1 MPHPKEQP
9 SAEKT
14 ARSHTSHRPR
24 LRRQPFKW
32 RVRAPWRQIAPQ
44 LARQGSNAL
53 VSRPLFLALVGA
65 NLASLLY
72 FGLIA
77 SPIYVS
83 RASLTVLNPTRAGSN
98 LTSML
103 SGGSGDGTAEAAYVL
118 KDYVGSWQAF
128 RELADRMDLARNFA
142 RGDIV
147 SAYGGVAGLFRRND
161 IALWRYYRKHVHV
174 DVDVKSGIAAVEVQA
189 FQPEFARRLAE
200 TALADALQD
209 MNQLGREQA
218 QNELSAAQAKTGDI
232 KAQLARTDAALA
244 RYRTSVGIYDPREE
258 YTSDLT
264 LLNDLN
270 GKEAELKSQYAAVQ
284 KATPASPVLHNLTD
298 AMAAVQGRM
307 AADRAR
313 FPQLGRVSAEY
324 ERLAGLRDNQQN
336 LLQQASLAEQQAMRN
351 SAQSRYYMQL
361 ISPPSRPETPELPDR
376 AMWIGG
382 IFLVTL
388 LLWGLLR

>member
-1 MPHPKEQP
+1 M
-9 SAEKT
+9 
-14 ARSHTSHRPR
+14 
-24 LRRQPFKW
+24 
-32 RVRAPWRQIAPQ
+32 
-44 LARQGSNAL
+44 
-53 VSRPLFLALVGA
+53 
-65 NLASLLY
+65 
-72 FGLIA
+72 
-77 SPIYVS
+77 
-83 RASLTVLNPTRAGSN
+83 
-98 LTSML
+98 
-103 SGGSGDGTAEAAYVL
+103 
-118 KDYVGSWQAF
+118 
-128 RELADRMDLARNFA
+128 
-142 RGDIV
+142 
-147 SAYGGVAGLFRRND
+147 
-161 IALWRYYRKHVHV
+161 
-174 DVDVKSGIAAVEVQA
+174 
-189 FQPEFARRLAE
+189 
-200 TALADALQD
+200 
-209 MNQLGREQA
+209 
-218 QNELSAAQAKTGDI
+218 
-232 KAQLARTDAALA
+232 
-244 RYRTSVGIYDPREE
+244 
-258 YTSDLT
+258 
-264 LLNDLN
+264 LNDLN